1 MRAISASIAAGSVQR
16 RRMAKRVVLSSGHF
30 EERPLTMTK
39 SKRFSQTCF
48 AIVALLLFIA
58 AGSRAETLDQLY
70 EKAKVDKAL
79 VFYSGG
85 PAAPHENRA
94 KEFMQ
99 KYPGITVSVTGGFS
113 NVLNE
118 RIEKQMAD
126 RKLEVD
132 MAFFQTVQDFVT
144 WKKQGKLLA
153 FKPEGFDQIMPNFR
167 DEDGTYMALSA
178 NALTYAYNISKVR
191 AEDAPKSAQDFLK
204 PIFAGKVITVY
215 PADDDATLYLFHL
228 IVQKYGWDWMD
239 KYMGTKPNFIQG
251 HLPVARSVASGENIA
266 TFDASSSVWPFRRE
280 GKLEIVWSPV
290 DETPIF
296 TLTGGIF
303 KDAPHPNAAKLYLT
317 WFLAKEQ
324 QSRLGSFSS
333 RVDVPAPEGFR
344 PLASYKIANKYREF
358 MTDDKLVSDLRKRF
372 EGYTGPPINKGGVR

>member
-1 MRAISASIAAGSVQR
+1 
-16 RRMAKRVVLSSGHF
+16 
-30 EERPLTMTK
+30 MTK
-39 SKRFSQTCF
+39 TMGKRFLQTWF
-48 AIVALLLFIA
+48 AITALLPFAEA
-58 AGSRAETLDQLY
+58 ASRAETLDQLY
-70 EKAKVDKAL
+70 EKAKLEKTV
-79 VFYSGG
+79 VFYAGG

-118 RIEKQMAD
+118 RIERQIAD
-126 RKLEVD
+126 QKLQVD

-153 FKPEGFDQIMPNFR
+153 FKPEGFNQIMPNFR
-167 DEDGTYMALSA
+167 DEDGAYMALSA
-178 NALTYAYNISKVR
+178 NALTYAYNTSKVR

-204 PIFAGKVITVY
+204 PMFVGKVITAY
-215 PADDDATLYLFHL
+215 PADDDATLYLFYL
-228 IVQKYGWDWMD
+228 IVQKYGWGWMD
-239 KYMGTKPNFIQG
+239 EYMVTKPNFIRG

-266 TFDASSSVWPFRRE
+266 TFDASSSVWPFKRE
-280 GKLEIVWSPV
+280 AKLEIVWSPV
-290 DETPIF
+290 DETPVF

-303 KDAPHPNAAKLYLT
+303 QDAPHSNAAKLYLT

-324 QSRLGSFSS
+324 QSRVGSFSS
-333 RVDVPAPEGFR
+333 RVDVPPPEGFH
-344 PLASYKIANKYREF
+344 PLTSYKIGNNYREF
-358 MTDDKLVSDLRKRF
+358 MTNDELVTDLRKRF